1 MPTVVNEMI
10 LEPKAPPPAVEAA
23 TKAAGTEKGSAASPE
38 MERKVEHVMHRA
50 RQRAMRLCVY

>member
-10 LEPKAPPPAVEAA
+10 LEPKAPPPAAEAA
-23 TKAAGTEKGSAASPE
+23 AKQGGGEKGSGSSPE

-50 RQRAMRLCVY
+50 HQRALRLCVY